1 VTVVEGGK
9 KLTHKI
15 SERRWELFD
24 LTNDP
29 RQQKNLADQPASRKQ
44 LDELR
49 AKLLRFEEHR
59 RQD

>member
-1 VTVVEGGK
+1 VIEGGK

-24 LTNDP
+24 LASDP
-29 RQQKNLADQPASRKQ
+29 RQQRNLADQPEQRTL

-49 AKLLRFEEHR
+49 AKLLGFEER
-59 RQD
+59 RRRD